1 MGSLRAHT
9 WVSLFAV
16 GSLCLAQE
24 PGTQKRDAQSTVE
37 PRSSPGSGQKFLAR
51 FVGDWDVA
59 KSFYPRTG
67 EPARSKGECRQIMI
81 HGGRFLKSEFTFE
94 REGRKETGTGI
105 IGFDN
110 GKFTSVWID
119 SRRTAMSM
127 RQSHE
132 PFNGKEIV
140 LYSAS
145 LGDGGSDSRRS
156 RTVTHLEDDGRKILH
171 RQYNPS
177 PDGKERLLME
187 LVMTR
192 KNAATV
198 NTE

>member
-1 MGSLRAHT
+1 MYSLQAHCC
-9 WVSLFAV
+9 VALFAIT
-16 GSLCLAQE
+16 SFCFAQD
-24 PGTQKRDAQSTVE
+24 PGAQKRDAQSSVE

-51 FVGDWDVA
+51 FVGDWDVS

-67 EPARSKGECRQIMI
+67 EPARSKGQCRQTMI

-94 REGRKETGTGI
+94 REGRIETGTGI
-105 IGFDN
+105 IGFDS

-119 SRRTAMSM
+119 SRRTAVSM

-140 LYSAS
+140 LYNAS
-145 LGDGGSDSRRS
+145 LGDSGTDSRRS
-156 RTVTHLEDDGRKILH
+156 RTVTHLEDDGRKIIH
-171 RQYNPS
+171 RQYNS
-177 PDGKERLLME
+177 TPDGKERLLME

-192 KNAATV
+192 KVHSDTSGQ
-198 NTE
+198 